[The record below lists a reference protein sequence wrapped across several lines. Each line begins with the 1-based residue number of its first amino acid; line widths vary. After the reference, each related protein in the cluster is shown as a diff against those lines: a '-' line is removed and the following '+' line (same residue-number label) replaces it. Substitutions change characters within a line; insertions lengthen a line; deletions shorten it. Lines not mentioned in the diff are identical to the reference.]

1 MLDLITLAAE
11 GPGERSPIETI
22 LPPAAELFWGAVA
35 FALVY
40 LIIARFAFPKIN
52 ELLEER
58 AASIQGKMQEAD
70 QQLEQAQQ
78 RRSEYEQRLS
88 EADREAQ
95 RIVDEARD
103 NAENVRRE
111 IIARAESE
119 AEQVVQRAQNE
130 AANERDRTVQAL
142 RSEVSRLAVQL
153 AEKIV
158 QREIDERAHQDLI
171 DRYIDRLRSGDGAT
185 PADQGTSS

>member
-1 MLDLITLAAE
+1 MIDMFTLAAA
-11 GPGERSPIETI
+11 GPGERSPLETI

-40 LIIARFAFPKIN
+40 LVVAKVAFPKIN
-52 ELLEER
+52 DLLEER
-58 AASIQGKMQEAD
+58 AAAIQGKVAEAD
-70 QQLEQAQQ
+70 QRLEEAEQ
-78 RRSEYEQRLS
+78 RRSHYEDRMS
-88 EADREAQ
+88 AADREAQ

-119 AEQVVQRAQNE
+119 AEQIIERTQNE
-130 AANERDRTVQAL
+130 VAGERDRTIQAL
-142 RSEVSRLAVQL
+142 RVEVSRMSVQL

-158 QREIDERAHQDLI
+158 QREIDEQAHQDLVE
-171 DRYIDRLRSGDGAT
+171 RYIERLRSGDGST
-185 PADQGTSS
+185 PAGQGTA